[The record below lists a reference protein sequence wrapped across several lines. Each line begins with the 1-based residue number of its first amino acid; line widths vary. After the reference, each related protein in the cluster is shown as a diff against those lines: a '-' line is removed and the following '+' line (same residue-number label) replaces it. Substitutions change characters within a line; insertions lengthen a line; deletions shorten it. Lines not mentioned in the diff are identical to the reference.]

1 MIGLESMLFPAEAYL
16 FLWHVK
22 GSGQKSKPFAVLL
35 VRHGQITEC
44 MDNYI
49 WNILILG
56 SVVQIHL
63 ARQLQKLITVW
74 WPLRANLKL
83 VRVSMSG
90 WRGFRSRE
98 GKWVDLT
105 KLPGAALLGTTC
117 LCSGALQAAVLSMC
131 HIFKCILEHPLMFY
145 LSHQN
150 N

>member
-63 ARQLQKLITVW
+63 ACQLQKLITVW

-83 VRVSMSG
+83 VRVSMRG

-98 GKWVDLT
+98 NSGHLT
-105 KLPGAALLGTTC
+105 RLQGAALLGTTC
-117 LCSGALQAAVLSMC
+117 LRSGAFQAAALSMC
-131 HIFKCILEHPLMFY
+131 HIFKCILDHPLMFY